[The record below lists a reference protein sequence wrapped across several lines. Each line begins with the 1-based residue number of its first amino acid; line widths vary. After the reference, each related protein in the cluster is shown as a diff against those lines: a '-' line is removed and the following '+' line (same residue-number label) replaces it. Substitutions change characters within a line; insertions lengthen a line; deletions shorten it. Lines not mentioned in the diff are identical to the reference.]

1 METMMETMIVTI
13 IALIASVVGVVI
25 TSMKERKDIAN
36 LKEYVKDDIKEYLQ
50 NDIRKYIEN
59 DVGKVIDS
67 TNEITKHSIDPNV
80 LKILENAEFVK
91 EDIKTKNL
99 LSEEYKGKIN
109 RNLMIANIES
119 VYDKIVELEIEK
131 SKIKEDFFKEKD
143 QIMQEKSSIY
153 NEKEQLKNE
162 IYFLENKIEDLK
174 EQNKDLRE
182 QLKAKEPKQ
191 DRGFSR

>member
-1 METMMETMIVTI
+1 MENMIVT
-13 IALIASVVGVVI
+13 LIAIVVAVVGVII

-36 LKEYVKDDIKEYLQ
+36 LKEYVKDDIKEYLK
-50 NDIRKYIEN
+50 NDIKN
-59 DVGKVIDS
+59 DLNS
-67 TNEITKHSIDPNV
+67 TKEITKYSIDPNV
-80 LKILENAEFVK
+80 LKILENAEFIK
-91 EDIKTKNL
+91 DDIQSKNL
-99 LSEEYKGKIN
+99 LSKEYKGKIN
-109 RNLMIANIES
+109 RNLMISNIDAL
-119 VYDKIVELEIEK
+119 YNKIIDLEIEK
-131 SKIKEDFFKEKD
+131 SKIKEDFLKEKD
-143 QIMQEKSSIY
+143 QIMQEKSNIY